1 MPGLA
6 RKLSISAVAD
16 GLLIQP
22 LASKGHRPSAPLKIR
37 YGEAAVSSSASSP
50 TLSAPAEAPA
60 RPTACFE
67 AFGIIGLVTISKLSF
82 LITITRRETVAQI
95 AGAPVYVVTEVAITP
110 CSSQRDAEDAIKKTN
125 SHLSR
130 SRSPRNGTTALNDGD
145 TSDSELDDETAAGA
159 ATIAEDDDVEDS
171 IPREYDASVVAGTS
185 PVKPSSIAENVISK
199 RGSYGRFAQSWF
211 SRAGWLLEHKRH
223 MGLSDNGNPSSASN
237 KASSVAGSDDDDAG
251 LLYGDTPLA
260 IPGAAPV
267 PTLLPKLVRTLRVY
281 FGTSRSFYF
290 SYDRDITRRITSA
303 AVFEN
308 TAQPLYRQVDET
320 YFWNRHMAQ
329 PFIDGGDE
337 SFVLPLMQGFV
348 GQTQFVVDSCPP
360 QKEDEVLQESVEL
373 SVLSAPA
380 SRSSSPIGIASH
392 NADEAPAKL
401 KPTENP
407 FLLTLI
413 SRRSTK
419 RAGLRY
425 LRRGIDDEGNVANC
439 VETEQILS
447 SVNWDPSQPT
457 YSFLQVRGSIP
468 LFFTQTAYSLKPIPV
483 LQHSEETNYAAF
495 TKHFDRLQKMYGY
508 IQLVNLV
515 EKKGI
520 EMNIG
525 EKYQDF
531 VAKRNENVD
540 SIDQLIP
547 FEWFDFHHVCRGMKF
562 ENVSQ
567 LLDILR
573 PQLEEYGSSV
583 QVNGKV
589 TRQQNGVLRTN
600 CMDCLDRTNVCQ
612 SSFAKHVLEAQ
623 LKELGYDMSMQL
635 DQQTAWFNTLWADNG
650 DAVSNQYASTAAM
663 KGDYTR
669 FKKRD
674 YRGTLN
680 DIGLSLTRFY
690 NGMVNDYF
698 SQAAIDFVLGNVTSM
713 VFDEFEANMMTKDPA
728 ISMSRMREQ
737 AIEECQKRVVA
748 DENEEF
754 IGGWVLLSPHDPD
767 TLKSD
772 PFQEVVLLL
781 TDSALYLCRYDW
793 SLDKVS
799 SFERADLSHVVSV
812 KAGVYITSTTTALHM
827 DEQRNVGFLVTY
839 RPGKEDVIRTNTRTL
854 STLGESHTSPSATD
868 DRSIATPAAI
878 TTTTPSPSAIDLA
891 SPSIAALTSSA
902 AALPSSLAELLS
914 GKPRAPPQRLMAFK
928 ATYTT
933 WAPASARDDNNNTA
947 ASAAAAGGPLT
958 EVQRIDAICAE
969 IERLVT
975 LHTPREAGA
984 APRSLVQRADV
995 ISLDEARKST
1005 GLFDT
1010 LGYAIKK
1017 MVWAS

>member
-6 RKLSISAVAD
+6 RRLTISAVAD

-22 LASKGHRPSAPLKIR
+22 LASKGQRPSAPLKIR
-37 YGEAAVSSSASSP
+37 YGESAVSSSATGTGGVAAP
-50 TLSAPAEAPA
+50 DLISAAESLA

-67 AFGIIGLVTISKLSF
+67 AFGIIGLVTIAKLSF
-82 LITITRRETVAQI
+82 LITIVRRETVAHI
-95 AGAPVYVVTEVAITP
+95 AGSPVYVVTEVAITP
-110 CSSQRDAEDAIKKTN
+110 CSSQREAEDAIEKTN
-125 SHLSR
+125 KQLDR
-130 SRSPRNGTTALNDGD
+130 SRARRAAKTTTRDD
-145 TSDSELDDETAAGA
+145 SESSDSELDDV
-159 ATIAEDDDVEDS
+159 ATSTPALAEDDDVEDA
-171 IPREYDASVVAGTS
+171 IPREYDASAMTGTS
-185 PVKPSSIAENVISK
+185 PMKPSNIAENVISK

-223 MGLSDNGNPSSASN
+223 MGLSDGGDPPSMSN
-237 KASSVAGSDDDDAG
+237 KARSIAESEDYDAG
-251 LLYGDTPLA
+251 LIYGDTPLA

-267 PTLLPKLVRTLRVY
+267 PTMLPKLLRTLRVY

-290 SYDRDITRRITSA
+290 SYDYDITRRQNSISVTEVAS
-303 AVFEN
+303 
-308 TAQPLYRQVDET
+308 QPLYRQVDEA
-320 YFWNRHMAQ
+320 YFWNRYMAQ
-329 PFIDGGDE
+329 PLIDGGDE

-348 GQTQFVVDSCPP
+348 GQTSFVVDSCPP
-360 QKEDEVLQESVEL
+360 QKDEEAPQESVEL
-373 SVLSAPA
+373 SVLSTPA
-380 SRSSSPIGIASH
+380 SRSSSPVALA
-392 NADEAPAKL
+392 ADNSQDTTTKL
-401 KPTENP
+401 RPTERKL
-407 FLLTLI
+407 LLTLI

-425 LRRGIDDEGNVANC
+425 LRRGIDDEGNVANY

-447 SVNWDPSQPT
+447 STNWDSTQPV
-457 YSFLQVRGSIP
+457 YSFIQIRGSIP
-468 LFFTQTAYSLKPIPV
+468 LFFTQTAYSLKPMPV
-483 LQHSEETNYAAF
+483 LQHSEDTNYAAF
-495 TKHFDRLQKMYGY
+495 TKHFDRLQKIYGQL
-508 IQLVNLV
+508 QLVNLV

-520 EMNIG
+520 EMKIG
-525 EKYQDF
+525 EKYEGF
-531 VAKRNENVD
+531 VAKRSKSVA

-567 LLDILR
+567 LLEILR

-583 QVNGKV
+583 QVNGKWER
-589 TRQQNGVLRTN
+589 RQKGILRTN

-612 SSFAKHVLEAQ
+612 SSFAKYVLEAQ
-623 LKELGYDMSMQL
+623 LRELGFDMSVQL

-728 ISMSRMREQ
+728 ISMSRMRDQ

-748 DENEEF
+748 DDNEEF

-767 TLKSD
+767 TLKSE

-793 SLDKVS
+793 NLDKVS
-799 SFERADLSHVVSV
+799 SFERADLSHVTSI
-812 KAGVYITSTTTALHM
+812 KAGVYITSTITALHM
-827 DEQRNVGFLVTY
+827 DEQRNFGFVVTY
-839 RPGKEDVIRTNTRTL
+839 LPGKEDFIRTNTRTP
-854 STLGESHTSPSATD
+854 STLGGTPIVSTDANTNVTSQPSNTS
-868 DRSIATPAAI
+868 RSALDMTP
-878 TTTTPSPSAIDLA
+878 
-891 SPSIAALTSSA
+891 PSIAALTSSA
-902 AALPSSLAELLS
+902 VALPSSLAELLS
-914 GKPRAPPQRLMAFK
+914 GKPRSQQQRLMAFK
-928 ATYTT
+928 APYTT
-933 WAPASARDDNNNTA
+933 STPVTANDDNTSGELSEA
-947 ASAAAAGGPLT
+947 
-958 EVQRIDAICAE
+958 QRTDAICAE

-975 LHTPREAGA
+975 LHTPREAGE
-984 APRSLVQRADV
+984 APKSLIKHADV
-995 ISLDEARKST
+995 ISLEEAKKST